1 MSNRHA
7 TCTGC
12 GNLRW
17 VSGGLCSTCRKRGT
31 LAERSIPSHL
41 VDLDL
46 TRWVE
51 RAACGGDLLWFDRD
65 VDQCRAVCEGC
76 PVFAQC
82 KADARR
88 IRPAEG
94 VWAGELW
101 RDGRP
106 VTRLV
111 VAA

>member
-1 MSNRHA
+1 MSNVHA
-7 TCTGC
+7 DCIGC
-12 GNLRW
+12 GNYRW
-17 VSGGLCSTCRKRGT
+17 ISGGLCSTCRKYGT
-31 LAERSIPSHL
+31 PDQRIPTTRINL
-41 VDLDL
+41 QLPRYVD
-46 TRWVE
+46 

-101 RDGRP
+101 RDGRR
-106 VTRLV
+106 VRTA